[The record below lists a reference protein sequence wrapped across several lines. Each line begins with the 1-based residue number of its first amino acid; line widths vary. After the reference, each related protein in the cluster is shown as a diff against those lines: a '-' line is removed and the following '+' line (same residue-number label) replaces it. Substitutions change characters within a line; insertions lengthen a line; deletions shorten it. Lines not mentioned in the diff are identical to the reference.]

1 MHLEVSITEPFQVYI
16 DILLQLA
23 LLPLQHLLHE
33 ALIQRKEELSKSIF
47 PLMPYGGVHVVEQ
60 DLQLVF
66 IDQDFVIAPVQR
78 LLEVSIRQLL
88 LRA

>member
-33 ALIQRKEELSKSIF
+33 ALIQRKEELSKGIF
-47 PLMPYGGVHVVEQ
+47 PLMPCGGVHVVEQ